1 MKNIGWISLLLVL
14 MLSAVLFEGCAQK
27 TENRTLT
34 LATTTS
40 TQDSGLL
47 DELVPAFE
55 KKTGIKVK
63 VVAVGSGQALELGS
77 KGDADVLLVHSP
89 ASELDF
95 MAKGYGVSRK
105 SVMHNYFV
113 IVGPAGDPAN
123 IKTMSA
129 VEAFKTIA
137 TKKSTFISRG
147 DESGTHKKELA
158 IWEKAG
164 IQPKGSWYKE
174 SGQGMGETLT
184 TASQLQA
191 YTLSDEATFLTM
203 KSKLELNDLVTGE
216 KDLANPYSVI
226 TVNVKK
232 FKKVHYQEAVDLSN
246 YVLSSEGQKLIGN
259 FGKSKYGKSIFIPD
273 AKAS

>member
-1 MKNIGWISLLLVL
+1 MKKICWIVLLLIL
-14 MLSAVLFEGCAQK
+14 LISTTLFAGCAK
-27 TENRTLT
+27 NNENRTLT

-40 TQDSGLL
+40 TEDSGLL
-47 DELVPAFE
+47 DELVPAFT

-89 ASELDF
+89 ASELEF

-113 IVGPAGDPAN
+113 IVGPVSDPAK
-123 IKTMSA
+123 IKNQSA
-129 VEAFKTIA
+129 VEAFKIIA
-137 TKKSTFISRG
+137 DKKAAFVSRG
-147 DESGTHKKELA
+147 DESGTNKKELA

-184 TASQLQA
+184 TANQLKA
-191 YTLSDEATFLTM
+191 YTISDEATFLTM
-203 KSKLELNDLVTGE
+203 KDKLQLSALVAGG
-216 KDLANPYSVI
+216 KDLANPYTVI
-226 TVNVKK
+226 TVSRKK
-232 FKKVHYQEAVDLSN
+232 YQKVHYQEAVDFSN
-246 YVLSSEGQKLIGN
+246 YVVSSEGQKLIGN
-259 FGKSKYGKSIFIPD
+259 FGKAKYGKSIFVPD
-273 AKAS
+273 AKTS